1 MRAADKGG
9 ADGVVFKP
17 VYFTFEP
24 PQPPPAFL
32 GEYGETL
39 TPQQISKVT
48 GISEQTIRAELEAGR
63 LPGCRIGRQWVTP
76 KPALIA
82 YLYGRVQ

>member
-1 MRAADKGG
+1 MTEKMNV
-9 ADGVVFKP
+9 DGIVFKP

-32 GEYGETL
+32 HEYGETL
-39 TPQQISKVT
+39 SPREICEVT
-48 GISEQTIRAELEAGR
+48 GISEQTIRAELEAGH

-82 YLYGRVQ
+82 YLYGRSI